1 MRTMRERGDACGFV
15 VAPRFRATPR
25 TRTTT
30 TMLVTYQSG
39 FRKCCR
45 GATPSDYHAACS
57 GQPQI
62 WLIAT
67 PGSSELIRR
76 GLRGATKDMS
86 RCAYFASAPTVR
98 FLLAVQQLRLLPAMQ
113 RRKIAA
119 AVFAEIS
126 ALFGSREIDELRRAA
141 RRAQDERWR
150 LIYRNETRSPSL
162 VMAEQWML
170 ARIALAGGVSP
181 VEEILAQKRCSAV
194 ETFISDNLSVESFA
208 GIRVYPPA
216 PVRQPDQSAVAQAAA

>member
-1 MRTMRERGDACGFV
+1 
-15 VAPRFRATPR
+15 
-25 TRTTT
+25 
-30 TMLVTYQSG
+30 
-39 FRKCCR
+39 
-45 GATPSDYHAACS
+45 
-57 GQPQI
+57 
-62 WLIAT
+62 
-67 PGSSELIRR
+67 
-76 GLRGATKDMS
+76 MS

-98 FLLAVQQLRLLPAMQ
+98 FLLAVERLRLLPATQ

-126 ALFGSREIDELRRAA
+126 PLVGNRDIDELQGAA

-150 LIYRNETRSPSL
+150 LIYRNEPRSPSL

-170 ARIALAGGVSP
+170 AKLALVGSSSA

-208 GIRVYPPA
+208 GIRLYPPA
-216 PVRQPDQSAVAQAAA
+216 PVRQPDQRTAAQAAA

>member
-1 MRTMRERGDACGFV
+1 
-15 VAPRFRATPR
+15 
-25 TRTTT
+25 
-30 TMLVTYQSG
+30 MLVTYQPG

-62 WLIAT
+62 RLIAT

-76 GLRGATKDMS
+76 GPRGATKDMS

-98 FLLAVQQLRLLPAMQ
+98 FLLAVRQLRRLPAMQ

-126 ALFGSREIDELRRAA
+126 PLFGNREVDELRRAA
-141 RRAQDERWR
+141 RRAQDQRWR
-150 LIYRNETRSPSL
+150 LIYQNEPRSQSL

-170 ARIALAGGVSP
+170 ARLALVGGVSP
-181 VEEILAQKRCSAV
+181 VEEILAHKRCSAV

-208 GIRVYPPA
+208 GIRLSQPA
-216 PVRQPDQSAVAQAAA
+216 PQRQPDQSAAAQAAA

>member
-1 MRTMRERGDACGFV
+1 MRERGDACGFV